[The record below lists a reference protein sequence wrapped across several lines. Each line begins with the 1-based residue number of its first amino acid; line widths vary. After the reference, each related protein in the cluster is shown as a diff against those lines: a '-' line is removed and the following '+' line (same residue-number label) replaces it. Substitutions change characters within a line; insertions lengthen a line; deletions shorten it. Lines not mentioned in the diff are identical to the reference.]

1 MRTICNV
8 ARCIV
13 LFSLLAICITACGGS
28 GAGSGPQTIVIG
40 ASLPLTGSLAS
51 IGTILKAGYQAAV
64 DDVNAAGG
72 LDVQGAKVKVKFVTL
87 DNASDPDKASDQ
99 ANTLYLQD
107 NAVGLLGPFT
117 PPLTIPISNV
127 AERLK
132 HPLISTATPIQ
143 AWLSGRPSGWNYSWD
158 VFFNDSQQTQLP
170 YETANLVQTNKRV
183 AIFNDT
189 EQDGIVQG
197 ALWEQN
203 AKQMGYDVVYHAKF
217 PVGTTNFSSQ
227 INAAQAAD
235 AQILVAQ
242 TIPPDAVALFKQIK
256 SLGYHPKLVQV
267 DKGGATVT
275 WPQTLGPLAEGS
287 LTSNFWSASLG
298 YPGTSDIL
306 SKAAKLGYT
315 DDSQFA
321 DVAASYTI
329 AHVLLDAI
337 EQAHSTDADAVNA
350 AIAKTNKIYPL
361 GHIQFAQNHASTIQA
376 IMMQWQNGKQVQVYP
391 AVTGNKMEFP
401 LPGLS

>member
-1 MRTICNV
+1 MRTICKV
-8 ARCIV
+8 ARYII
-13 LFSLLAICITACGGS
+13 LFALLAITITACGSSGGTNGS
-28 GAGSGPQTIVIG
+28 QTIVIG
-40 ASLPLTGSLAS
+40 ATLPLTGSLAS
-51 IGTILKAGYQAAV
+51 VGTILKAGYQAAV

-72 LDVQGAKVKVKFVTL
+72 LDVQGAKVKVKFIAL
-87 DNASDPDKASDQ
+87 DNQSDPNTASDQ

-117 PPLTIPISNV
+117 PPLTIPVSNV

-143 AWLSGRPSGWNYSWD
+143 AWLSGRPSGWDYSWD
-158 VFFNDSQQTQLP
+158 VFFNESQQTQLP
-170 YETANLVQTNKRV
+170 YLTANEVQTNKRV

-197 ALWEQN
+197 ALWQQN
-203 AKQMGYDVVYHAKF
+203 ARQLGYDVVYHAKF

-227 INAAQAAD
+227 INAAEAAN

-242 TIPPDAVALFKQIK
+242 MIPPDAVALFKQIK
-256 SLGYHPKLVQV
+256 ALGYHPKLVQV
-267 DKGGATVT
+267 DKGAATVT
-275 WPQTLGPLAEGS
+275 WPQALGPLAEGS
-287 LTSNFWSASLG
+287 LTSNFWSPSLG
-298 YPGTSDIL
+298 YPDTSNIL
-306 SKAAKLGYT
+306 AKAAKLGYT

-321 DVAASYTI
+321 GVAASYSI
-329 AHVLLDAI
+329 ARVLMDAI
-337 EQAHSTDADAVNA
+337 EQAHSTDANAVNA
-350 AIAKTNKIYPL
+350 AIAKTNKTYPL
-361 GHIQFAQNHASTIQA
+361 GHIQFAQNHASTISA

-391 AVTGNKMEFP
+391 TVQGNKMEFP